1 MQIFEDDAKGFF
13 RDAGISVPRFFIA
26 DSVDGAVGRFGE
38 IDSRV
43 VVKPIGI
50 KGRGKLGLVRFTDSE
65 EGLRSIATEML
76 GKEVGGK
83 RISKLIVEETI
94 PSIKRELYLAITI
107 DDIRR
112 SVVAVFSTQGG
123 VDIEET
129 SRLNPGAIAKI
140 PISISKGID
149 RAELEAQLSGMA
161 LGTNSGKVIDAI
173 EGAYSMFRKYDA
185 ELLEI
190 NPLVITGDDRV
201 LALDALVNVNDDSL
215 FRHPELAEI
224 RQKNNVQSGHEK
236 RMAELGWSYVD
247 LDGNIGIVCSGA
259 GLTMATLDMLNAY
272 GGRAANFL
280 DMAQVDGDGLYKAL
294 DIIMEKKEL
303 GCVFVNLFA
312 GLNDC
317 KKMAE
322 GIARYNSERKPP
334 IPIIARVV
342 GNNEDEGFRIFSEAQ
357 ITNLTSLE
365 DAAKMVTQVVNDGN
379 TGR

>member
-1 MQIFEDDAKGFF
+1 MQIYEDDAKEFF
-13 RDAGISVPRFFIA
+13 RAAGIAVPRFFIA
-26 DSVDGAVGRFGE
+26 DSAEDAATGFSG
-38 IDSRV
+38 INSRV

-50 KGRGKLGLVRFTDSE
+50 KGRGKLGLVMFADSE
-65 EGLRSIATEML
+65 EGLRRIASEML
-76 GKEVGGK
+76 GKEVNGK

-107 DDIRR
+107 DDILR
-112 SVVAVFSTQGG
+112 SAVVVFSTRGG
-123 VDIEET
+123 VDIEEV
-129 SRLNPGAIAKI
+129 SRSDPGAIAKI
-140 PISISKGID
+140 PVNLSNGID
-149 RAELEAQLSGMA
+149 MSAVSDRLAGMG
-161 LGTNSGKVIDAI
+161 LGAVAGKVAAAV
-173 EGAYSMFRKYDA
+173 ESAYALFRRYDA
-185 ELLEI
+185 ETLEI
-190 NPLVITGDDRV
+190 NPLVVTGDDRV
-201 LALDALVNVNDDSL
+201 LALDALINVNDDSL

-224 RQKNNVQSGHEK
+224 RQRNNAQSGNER

-294 DIIMEKKEL
+294 DIIMERKDL
-303 GCVFVNLFA
+303 DAVFVNLFA

-322 GIARYNSERKPP
+322 GIARYNSEKKPP

-342 GNNEDEGFRIFSEAQ
+342 GNNEDEGFKIFQSANL
-357 ITNLTSLE
+357 TNLTSLE
-365 DAAKMVTQVVNDGN
+365 EAAQVVTKVANNGN
-379 TGR
+379 TR